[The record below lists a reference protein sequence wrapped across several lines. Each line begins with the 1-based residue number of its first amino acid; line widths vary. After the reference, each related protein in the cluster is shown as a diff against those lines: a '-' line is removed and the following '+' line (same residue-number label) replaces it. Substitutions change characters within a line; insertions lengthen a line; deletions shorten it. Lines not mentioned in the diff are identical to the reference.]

1 MVVDT
6 DNNPAAHLQSAR
18 LGATGQR
25 WMAQLAA
32 FDYEVTCRFGKGNGL
47 LGAPVDADVAAVVLA
62 GGEPLEAWAN
72 DDWQREDED
81 LEPILRYV
89 ESRTFPTT
97 TAGGQDGAAR

>member
-1 MVVDT
+1 M
-6 DNNPAAHLQSAR
+6 
-18 LGATGQR
+18 
-25 WMAQLAA
+25 
-32 FDYEVTCRFGKGNGL
+32 
-47 LGAPVDADVAAVVLA
+47 AAVVLA